1 MFYKSTIPL
10 FAVYMIYKS
19 CAEIGVPLL
28 PIPEEI
34 LKPFDVVMDH
44 PQRVRPF
51 VMIFIRDCIR
61 K

>member
-1 MFYKSTIPL
+1 
-10 FAVYMIYKS
+10 MIYKS
-19 CAEIGVPLL
+19 CAEIGVSLL

-34 LKPFDVVMDH
+34 FKPFDAVIDH

-51 VMIFIRDCIR
+51 VMVFICNCIM